1 VSFDAV
7 PGTRGRRVTTI
18 RGPVGRW
25 LTRLVVKGIRR
36 TGKVPILGFN
46 AVALTTIGAK
56 SGLERTTPVCPFPGK
71 DGSWLIVASAAGGR
85 KNPAWYHNIA
95 AHPGQVQIEAAGQ
108 KTAVVAEQLHGVE
121 RDQAWRRII
130 TTTGPRYAKDAD
142 KTDRQLP
149 IIRLVAR
156 AEKPHSQER
165 PAPGPGP
172 HARTRLNGMN
182 RHET

>member
-1 VSFDAV
+1 MSFDAV

-18 RGPVGRW
+18 GGPIGRW
-25 LTRLVVKGIRR
+25 LTQLVVNGIRR
-36 TGKVPILGFN
+36 TGKVPVLGFD
-46 AVALTTIGAK
+46 AVVLTTIGAR
-56 SGLERTTPVCPFPGK
+56 SGLERTTPVGLFPSE

-108 KTAVVAEQLHGVE
+108 KTAVIAEQLHGAD
-121 RDQAWRRII
+121 RDQAWQQI
-130 TTTGPRYAKDAD
+130 TTAAPRYAKDAD

-156 AEKPHSQER
+156 SEN
-165 PAPGPGP
+165 PA
-172 HARTRLNGMN
+172 
-182 RHET
+182 RHEQAST